1 MLTGAAKS
9 SRNRTLTVTE
19 SPCARKLAGRVA
31 VNLLFTL
38 SGRGRGAV
46 VHFMDGLFLIFL
58 LLGAAPDGAPV
69 EAPRSQSRVQ
79 AVASATIL
87 RGEVID
93 FGAATSARNG
103 DTGKDDRNVFR
114 IATIRSAGKI
124 DSVDGGGEVRL
135 QEFH

>member
-1 MLTGAAKS
+1 
-9 SRNRTLTVTE
+9 
-19 SPCARKLAGRVA
+19 
-31 VNLLFTL
+31 
-38 SGRGRGAV
+38 
-46 VHFMDGLFLIFL
+46 MDGLFLIFL

-87 RGEVID
+87 RGEEID
-93 FGAATSARNG
+93 FGATTSGRNG
-103 DTGKDDRNVFR
+103 DAGKDDRNVFR